1 MMEET
6 LLFLVDSVLFA
17 SLKEKCCDDKTDIIF
32 KYNQDFAR
40 RPLLLA
46 RKPENAECKDADGR
60 EVSFSDSLH
69 SSVVSHG
76 TCFQ

>member
-1 MMEET
+1 MEET

-17 SLKEKCCDDKTDIIF
+17 CFCKSVVMIIADIIF